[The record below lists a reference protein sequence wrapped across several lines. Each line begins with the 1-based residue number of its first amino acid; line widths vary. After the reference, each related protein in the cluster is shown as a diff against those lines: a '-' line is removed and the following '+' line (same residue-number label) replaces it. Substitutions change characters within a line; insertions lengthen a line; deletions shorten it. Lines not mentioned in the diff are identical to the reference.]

1 MTSGPL
7 RAIVGMD
14 LRFHFTRPMFWIL
27 LVTLGLVAFGL
38 SSGGL
43 MISSGD
49 SSIGG
54 ESKAWVTSEFANGMM
69 FPVVAFL
76 LYSFFI
82 AVAAGMA
89 IPRDDELK
97 VGPVLHATRLAPG
110 EYVWGK
116 FGAVLL
122 LFLGVMA
129 AHLLLT
135 ILFNQVIP
143 SANAEQ
149 VRGPFRLLNYLRP
162 AVVLALPFVIFLC
175 GTSFA
180 IGERTRKPILVFVTP
195 VALFMVSIF
204 FLWGWSPSWL
214 DPAWNRLLMWIE
226 PSGFRWINETWLK
239 VDMGV
244 DYYNQQPISYD
255 GPFLLS
261 RLVYALLGL
270 GMVAT
275 SKRHFTATV
284 RGRQSVGK
292 ARWWKRKKKEPANMT
307 EWADVTATSLRRP
320 LASLKMTSSVPGFVR
335 ATWDVARFEA
345 RNLRVQPGLYIF
357 VPLILLQTIGSSFF
371 QLGAFDTQLLLTPG
385 VAAVGSMNT
394 LTMLVAFLI
403 LFYTVESLIREW
415 RTELAPIYYS
425 TPART
430 AALLAGKAL
439 ANAIVGVAIL
449 LACYLEIGRA
459 SCRERV

>member
-1 MTSGPL
+1 MTIGRL
-7 RAIVGMD
+7 RTIVGMD
-14 LRFHFTRPMFWIL
+14 LRFHFTRPMFWVL

-54 ESKAWVTSEFANGMM
+54 QSKAWITSEFTNGLM
-69 FPVVAFL
+69 FPLVAFL
-76 LYSFFI
+76 VYSFFI

-116 FGAVLL
+116 FSAVLL
-122 LFLGVMA
+122 LFLVIMT

-143 SANAEQ
+143 NANADQ
-149 VRGPFRLLNYLRP
+149 IRGPFSLMNYLRP
-162 AVVLALPFVIFLC
+162 ALVLALPFVVFLC
-175 GTSFA
+175 GASFA

-204 FLWGWSPSWL
+204 FLWDWSPSWL

-239 VDMGV
+239 VDLGV
-244 DYYNQQPISYD
+244 DYYNHQPIGYD
-255 GPFLLS
+255 LPFLLS

-270 GMVAT
+270 GLVFT
-275 SKRHFTATV
+275 SMRHFTATV
-284 RGRQSVGK
+284 RGQQSAGI
-292 ARWWKRKKKEPANMT
+292 AGWWRRKKKEMPAVT
-307 EWADVTATSLRRP
+307 EQADATVTLLRRP
-320 LASLKMTSSVPGFVR
+320 LNSLEMTSSVPGFVR
-335 ATWDVARFEA
+335 AVWDVARFE
-345 RNLRVQPGLYIF
+345 
-357 VPLILLQTIGSSFF
+357 
-371 QLGAFDTQLLLTPG
+371 
-385 VAAVGSMNT
+385 VA
-394 LTMLVAFLI
+394 
-403 LFYTVESLIREW
+403 
-415 RTELAPIYYS
+415 
-425 TPART
+425 
-430 AALLAGKAL
+430 
-439 ANAIVGVAIL
+439 
-449 LACYLEIGRA
+449 
-459 SCRERV
+459 